1 MFAIGE
7 ASRQSGVG
15 IETIRYYEREGIV
28 PKAERTASGRR
39 VYCREA
45 ISRLRFIRRCRDHGF
60 SIADSKMLMALAK
73 NSDTACDEAVE
84 VGARHLTEVRR
95 KIAELRQLEVALE
108 KLAVNCAK
116 SRVHCPMLD
125 VLTRD

>member
-39 VYCREA
+39 VYKRDA
-45 ISRLRFIRRCRDHGF
+45 IGRLRFIRRCRDHGF
-60 SIADSKMLMALAK
+60 SIADSRTLLALAK
-73 NSDTACDEAVE
+73 ESDSACGTAKK
-84 VGARHLTEVRR
+84 VGTRHLNEVRR
-95 KIAELRQLEVALE
+95 KIAELQQLEQALE
-108 KLAVNCAK
+108 ELAANCVNG
-116 SRVHCPMLD
+116 RVYCPMLD

>member
-28 PKAERTASGRR
+28 PTAERTASGRR
-39 VYCREA
+39 VYNREA
-45 ISRLRFIRRCRDHGF
+45 IGCLRFIKRCRDHGF
-60 SIADSKMLMALAK
+60 SIADSRALLALAK
-73 NSDTACDEAVE
+73 NSDTACSTAMKL
-84 VGARHLTEVRR
+84 GAQHLSDVRR
-95 KIAELRQLEVALE
+95 KIAELQKLEAALE
-108 KLAVNCAK
+108 ELAANCANG
-116 SRVHCPMLD
+116 RLDCPMLD

>member
-39 VYCREA
+39 VYCRDA
-45 ISRLRFIRRCRDHGF
+45 IARLRFIRRCRDHGF
-60 SIADSKMLMALAK
+60 SIADSRTLMALRK
-73 NSDTACDEAVE
+73 DNDTACAEAME
-84 VGARHLTEVRR
+84 VGARAPKRGEGQDRR
-95 KIAELRQLEVALE
+95 VA
-108 KLAVNCAK
+108 AAR
-116 SRVHCPMLD
+116 SGA
-125 VLTRD
+125 